1 MRVAHSAAH
10 FPFVNLRQFSTLQIA
25 LGISLAVHAALL
37 TFRFV
42 DPEGFDRVFEDTPLE
57 VILVNA
63 NLNDKPDKA
72 HAIAQASLAGG
83 GEAIKGRATSPLPPS
98 AFTEYG
104 DSAENMQRQAEVQML
119 QQQTVL
125 LAEKKHELL
134 AMKPTEVAQASP
146 AERAA
151 FEDRRRRQLKLLAEI
166 ERRISEENARPRK
179 RYVTPSTRE
188 EVFAI
193 YYDVLRRKIED
204 KGTRN
209 FPQLAGKPLYGQL
222 VLQLTVGFDGQV
234 NDTMVERSSGNH
246 LLDRRA
252 QAIARSAGPFEAVP
266 AKVQAKL
273 LRDGYNRLAFI
284 QTFTF
289 ARDGTFETHLVGR

>member
-1 MRVAHSAAH
+1 M
-10 FPFVNLRQFSTLQIA
+10 NLRQFSTLQIA
-25 LGISLAVHAALL
+25 LGISIAVHGALL

-42 DPEGFDRVFEDTPLE
+42 DPENFNRVFEDTPLE

-63 NLNDKPDKA
+63 NANERPDKA
-72 HAIAQASLAGG
+72 QAIAQASLAGG
-83 GEAIKGRATSPLPPS
+83 GDAAKGRATSPLPPS
-98 AFTEYG
+98 LMTEFG
-104 DSAENMQRQAEVQML
+104 DSAEDMQRQAELQLL

-125 LAEKKHELL
+125 LAAKRSEVV
-134 AMKPTEVAQASP
+134 AMKPPEIAQASP

-151 FEDRRRRQLKLLAEI
+151 FEERRRQQLKILAEI

-179 RYVTPSTRE
+179 RYVTPATRE

-209 FPQLAGKPLYGQL
+209 FPQAGGRPLYGQL
-222 VLQLTVGFDGQV
+222 VIQLTVGFDG
-234 NDTMVERSSGNH
+234 NISDTFIERSSGNAT
-246 LLDRRA
+246 LDKRA
-252 QAIARSAGPFEAVP
+252 QAIARSAGPFGAVP
-266 AKVQAKL
+266 QKVQAKML
-273 LRDGYNRLAFI
+273 KSGYNRLAFI

-289 ARDGTFETHLVGR
+289 ARDGTLETKLVDR

>member
-1 MRVAHSAAH
+1 M
-10 FPFVNLRQFSTLQIA
+10 NLRQFSTLQIA
-25 LGISLAVHAALL
+25 LGASIAVHAALL

-42 DPEGFDRVFEDTPLE
+42 DPESFNRVFEDTPLE

-63 NLNDKPDKA
+63 NANERPDKA

-83 GEAIKGRATSPLPPS
+83 GDAAKGRATSPLPPS
-98 AFTEYG
+98 ALTEFG
-104 DSAENMQRQAEVQML
+104 DSAEDMQRQAEFQLL

-125 LAEKKHELL
+125 LSAKRQEVV
-134 AMKPTEVAQASP
+134 AMKPPEIAQASP

-151 FEDRRRRQLKLLAEI
+151 FEERRRQQLKILAEI
-166 ERRISEENARPRK
+166 ERRINEENARPRK
-179 RYVTPSTRE
+179 RYVTPATRE

-209 FPQLAGKPLYGQL
+209 FPQLAGKPIYGQL
-222 VLQLTVGFDGQV
+222 VIQLTVGFDGNV
-234 NDTMVERSSGNH
+234 SDTVIERSSGNAT
-246 LLDRRA
+246 LDKRA
-252 QAIARSAGPFEAVP
+252 QAIARSAGPFGAVP
-266 AKVQAKL
+266 QKVQAKL
-273 LRDGYNRLAFI
+273 VKSGYNRLAFI

-289 ARDGTFETHLVGR
+289 ARDGTLETQLVGR

>member
-1 MRVAHSAAH
+1 
-10 FPFVNLRQFSTLQIA
+10 VNLRQFSTLQIA
-25 LGISLAVHAALL
+25 LGISLAVHGALL

-42 DPEGFDRVFEDTPLE
+42 DPEGFNRVFEESPLE

-63 NLNDKPDKA
+63 NLNEKPDKA

-83 GEAIKGRATSPLPPS
+83 GDAAKGRATSPLPPS
-98 AFTEYG
+98 ALTQFG
-104 DSAENMQRQAEVQML
+104 DSAEDMQRQAEFQLL

-125 LAEKKHELL
+125 LSQKKQEVL
-134 AMKPTEVAQASP
+134 ALKPPETAQQSP

-151 FEDRRRRQLKLLAEI
+151 FEERRRQQLKIIAEI
-166 ERRISEENARPRK
+166 ERRINEENARPRK

-209 FPQLAGKPLYGQL
+209 FPQLAGRPLYGQL
-222 VLQLTVGFDGQV
+222 VLQLTVGFDGNV
-234 NDTMVERSSGNH
+234 SDTVVERSSGNPT
-246 LLDRRA
+246 LDKRA
-252 QAIARSAGPFEAVP
+252 QAIARSAGPFGAVP
-266 AKVQAKL
+266 PKVQARL
-273 LRDGYNRLAFI
+273 VRAGYNRLAFI

-289 ARDGTFETHLVGR
+289 ARDGTLETQLVGR

>member
-1 MRVAHSAAH
+1 M
-10 FPFVNLRQFSTLQIA
+10 NLRQFSTLQIA

-42 DPEGFDRVFEDTPLE
+42 DPQGFNRVFEDTPLE

-63 NLNDKPDKA
+63 NTNEKPDKA

-83 GEAIKGRATSPLPPS
+83 GDALKGRATSPLPPS
-98 AFTEYG
+98 ALTEFG
-104 DSAENMQRQAEVQML
+104 DSAEDMQRQAEFQLL

-125 LAEKKHELL
+125 LAAKRQEIL
-134 AMKPTEVAQASP
+134 AMKPPELMQSSP
-146 AERAA
+146 VQREA
-151 FEDRRRRQLKLLAEI
+151 FEEKKRQQLKLLAEI
-166 ERRISEENARPRK
+166 ERRIQEENARPRK

-209 FPQLAGKPLYGQL
+209 FPQAGGRPLYGQL
-222 VLQLTVGFDGQV
+222 VVQLTVGFNGHVTDAA
-234 NDTMVERSSGNH
+234 VERSSGNPT
-246 LLDRRA
+246 LDRRA
-252 QAIARSAGPFEAVP
+252 QAIARGAGPFGTVP
-266 AKVQAKL
+266 DKVQAKL
-273 LRDGYNRLAFI
+273 LKSGYNRLAFI

-289 ARDGTFETHLVGR
+289 ARDGTLETKLVDR

>member
-1 MRVAHSAAH
+1 M
-10 FPFVNLRQFSTLQIA
+10 NLRQFSTLQIA
-25 LGISLAVHAALL
+25 LGISIAVHAALL
-37 TFRFV
+37 VFRFV
-42 DPEGFDRVFEDTPLE
+42 DPEGFNRAFEDTPLE

-63 NLNDKPDKA
+63 NLHDRPDKA

-83 GEAIKGRATSPLPPS
+83 GDAAKGRATSPLPPS
-98 AFTEYG
+98 AFTAFG
-104 DSAENMQRQAEVQML
+104 DSAEDMQRHAEAQML
-119 QQQTVL
+119 QQQTML
-125 LAEKKHELL
+125 LSEKRQELL
-134 AMKPTEVAQASP
+134 AMKPPEPTQSSP
-146 AERAA
+146 AQRAD
-151 FEDRRRRQLKLLAEI
+151 FEDRRRQQLKLLAEI

-204 KGTRN
+204 KGTRD
-209 FPQLAGKPLYGQL
+209 FPQYGGRPLYGQL

-234 NDTMVERSSGNH
+234 TDALVERSSGNS

-252 QAIARSAGPFEAVP
+252 QAIARSAGPFGIVP
-266 AKVQAKL
+266 PQVQARL
-273 LRDGYNRLAFI
+273 AQAGYNRLAFI

-289 ARDGTFETHLVGR
+289 ARDGVFETKLVGR